1 MIPAVILAGGMGTR
15 LRAVSSGLPKP
26 MIQVGGRP
34 FIEYILD
41 TLVDAHVPSIH
52 LAVSFRSEYVQ
63 ARLGHSY
70 RGTTLRYSIET
81 TPLGTGGAIL
91 NCLREH
97 KLSRAMILNGDTLF
111 CVNIDALVA
120 AHINA
125 QSQITMALRHVA
137 DPSRYG
143 AVECDTDNRVVAFE
157 ENVLQRNDSLINGG
171 IYIVER
177 SALDSVALPDC
188 FSFERDFLQ
197 PNVCTL
203 RPLGVVS
210 DGYFID
216 IGVPEDLERA
226 RREVPNEM

>member
-26 MIQVGGRP
+26 MIHVGGRP

-41 TLVDAHVPSIH
+41 PLVDAHVPSIY
-52 LAVSFRSEYVQ
+52 LAVSFRSEFVQ

-70 RGTTLRYSIET
+70 RGTTLHYSVET

-97 KLSRAMILNGDTLF
+97 NLSRAMILNGDTLF
-111 CVNIDALVA
+111 RINIDSLVA
-120 AHINA
+120 AHIEAN
-125 QSQITMALRHVA
+125 SQITMALRHVD

-143 AVECDTDNRVVAFE
+143 AVTCDTHNRVVAFDE
-157 ENVLQRNDSLINGG
+157 KLLQRNDSLINGG
-171 IYIVER
+171 IYILER
-177 SALDSVALPDC
+177 SAFESIALPDC
-188 FSFERDFLQ
+188 FSFERDFLHS
-197 PNVCTL
+197 NVRTL

-210 DGYFID
+210 NGYFID

-226 RREVPNEM
+226 RREVPNEL